1 MNQILLILHL
11 FGFGGAVSS
20 SVGNV
25 VVMRLIGA
33 APGDGPV
40 LAKVPPMLA
49 QVARGSVGLLWL
61 TGIIMVWSVFGG
73 PGNLPG
79 LFWIKF
85 VLVLAVTAAV
95 VIIGL
100 TMKAVQNGD
109 TAAAARIPLYGMISS
124 GLLVLIVI
132 FAVWAFANV

>member
-1 MNQILLILHL
+1 MNQILLVLHL

-20 SVGNV
+20 SVGNI

-33 APGDGPV
+33 APGDAPV
-40 LAKVPPMLA
+40 LGKVPPMLA
-49 QVARGSVGLLWL
+49 SVARGSIGLLWL

-85 VLVLAVTAAV
+85 ILVLAVTAAV
-95 VIIGL
+95 VMIGL
-100 TMKAVQNGD
+100 AMKAARNGD
-109 TAAAARIPLYGMISS
+109 TGAAARIPLYGMISS